1 MFSFR
6 YFCTSSDNR
15 LPRRAERDGMGWA
28 SDWAG
33 AGTETG
39 AGAGL
44 VWGGHQTRV
53 RKKSRKQ
60 TERRVGL
67 AGGTG
72 EVQSGEEACQLYRQT
87 VGLTE
92 FQFSSFSSSLLL
104 LLLLSCFY
112 CHRIIEAA
120 SKVESRQRRRRR
132 RRHKSNSH
140 RRSWHLLRAA
150 LTAAPRGGRRTDLRF
165 LMLSISLED
174 ATAKRRKSDE
184 CDANVASTSKG
195 RTNCKDNKDQ
205 SG

>member
-1 MFSFR
+1 MFSFQ

-15 LPRRAERDGMGWA
+15 LPRRTERDGMGWA

-39 AGAGL
+39 AGWVCNVCRG
-44 VWGGHQTRV
+44 GGHQTRV

-67 AGGTG
+67 TGGTG
-72 EVQSGEEACQLYRQT
+72 EVQRGEEACQLYRQT

-92 FQFSSFSSSLLL
+92 FQFSFSSSSLLL

-120 SKVESRQRRRRR
+120 SKVESRQRRQR

-140 RRSWHLLRAA
+140 RRS
-150 LTAAPRGGRRTDLRF
+150 
-165 LMLSISLED
+165 
-174 ATAKRRKSDE
+174 
-184 CDANVASTSKG
+184 
-195 RTNCKDNKDQ
+195 
-205 SG
+205 

>member
-15 LPRRAERDGMGWA
+15 LPRRTERDGMGWA
-28 SDWAG
+28 GPA
-33 AGTETG
+33 TG
-39 AGAGL
+39 LGRALKLGL
-44 VWGGHQTRV
+44 ESVWNVCRGHQTRV

-67 AGGTG
+67 TGGTG

-92 FQFSSFSSSLLL
+92 FQFSSSSSLL

-140 RRSWHLLRAA
+140 RRS
-150 LTAAPRGGRRTDLRF
+150 
-165 LMLSISLED
+165 
-174 ATAKRRKSDE
+174 
-184 CDANVASTSKG
+184 
-195 RTNCKDNKDQ
+195 
-205 SG
+205 